1 MMRQQMMFER
11 QRQLLTAELQR
22 RQIKAAQIRR
32 ITTAQMHYQKMMQK
46 YLEVRWLLTSS
57 VIPQGALPR
66 MRKDL
71 MLLITLF

>member
-1 MMRQQMMFER
+1 MMRQQMIFER

-57 VIPQGALPR
+57 VIPQGALHR
-66 MRKDL
+66 MHKDL
-71 MLLITLF
+71 MLLITSF

>member
-1 MMRQQMMFER
+1 MMRQQMLFER

-32 ITTAQMHYQKMMQK
+32 ITTAQMHYQKMTQK

-66 MRKDL
+66 MHKDL
-71 MLLITLF
+71 MLLITSF